1 MKCVCD
7 FRNHANVKQLDLL
20 HAQDYSGLN
29 PFKLSKKVKTK
40 KDEDLG
46 LQKNML

>member
-1 MKCVCD
+1 MYYKI
-7 FRNHANVKQLDLL
+7 FRNHANVCQLDLL
-20 HAQDYSGLN
+20 HAQDYSALT
-29 PFKLSKKVKTK
+29 PFDLSKEINQK